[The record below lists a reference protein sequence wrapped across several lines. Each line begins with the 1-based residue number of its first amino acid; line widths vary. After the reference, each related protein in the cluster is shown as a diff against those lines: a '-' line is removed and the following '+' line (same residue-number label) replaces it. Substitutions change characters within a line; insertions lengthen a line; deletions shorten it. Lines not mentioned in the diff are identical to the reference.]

1 MDSGGASRW
10 TEVHVT
16 DQQVQVALST
26 GRYGDYRQ
34 PVPNPFPD
42 IIGKIAV
49 DPKLRSPTRPSTH
62 TCDAQ
67 CSLHP
72 RAPQAD
78 ACVHMMHFNVRYLLP

>member
-49 DPKLRSPTRPSTH
+49 DPKLRSPTRPVLIRATH
-62 TCDAQ
+62 NVLCTRG
-67 CSLHP
+67 HP
-72 RAPQAD
+72 RPTLAST
-78 ACVHMMHFNVRYLLP
+78 